1 MCPSDVGGLSHPLPW
16 KDIDGFGKTFSVLQ
30 SAPEEHALVTRDLYR
45 RRRLLLGY
53 SHNSQSA
60 NIQKAENEKQTVF
73 AKRNRQ
79 VQSPL

>member
-1 MCPSDVGGLSHPLPW
+1 MWPPTMGGPALLG
-16 KDIDGFGKTFSVLQ
+16 KDIEGFGKTFSVLQ
-30 SAPEEHALVTRDLYR
+30 WAPEDSALVTPDLYR

-60 NIQKAENEKQTVF
+60 NIQKAENEKLTAF

-79 VQSPL
+79 VQSPQ